1 MKATNL
7 YQGKEETT
15 NTKQPTFF
23 TRKATGLVRQLSLFD
38 AFVFNASFVNI
49 GLAVTYM
56 ALYVPAWHPGGS
68 MILATFIA
76 MLIAIPT
83 AITYGMLAAAFP
95 RSGGEYVYISRNL
108 SPVVGF
114 AASWNLSIWG
124 LFYIGAPCAL
134 FSQFGLTALFRFIAV
149 STGSQVFM
157 NAANWVATP
166 TGTFLAGT
174 CLLIIIIAFYIRG
187 MRVWARIQDVFFVG
201 AVVSIVLIAILLFFN
216 TRADFAAKFNQYL
229 ATVSKQENT
238 YDFIISKARENGY
251 SGAPFSLVMTL
262 LVLAWPCYNM
272 FWANAST
279 YFGGEVRQPART
291 QVLSL
296 PLAVLCTGTGMIII
310 FALLNRTIGNGLL
323 ASLGWIKP
331 SELGLGFVPPF
342 HELCAILGGPILG
355 ALILIGFLYWTWA
368 WAPLATAVVTRNF
381 LAWSLDGLAPNK
393 LSEVNPRLHTP
404 VAALV
409 TCGGLG
415 VLFLALYSFVPQF
428 ALLVGV
434 IGVFTTFALASA
446 SAVAFPFKRKS
457 DFEASPVNAKLGN
470 IPVIS
475 IMGALSVVF
484 LICAMVAILLDPV
497 SGIGIKPS
505 ADEGTGKGV
514 AFMMLLINIAVF
526 ASGFVVY
533 FIAKAIQK
541 ARGRDIA
548 LAFKEIPPE

>member
-1 MKATNL
+1 MNNEK
-7 YQGKEETT
+7 
-15 NTKQPTFF
+15 PSFF

-49 GLAVTYM
+49 GLAVLYM

-76 MLIAIPT
+76 MVIAVPT
-83 AITYGMLAAAFP
+83 AITYGMLSAAFP

-108 SPVVGF
+108 SPAVGF
-114 AASWNLSIWG
+114 AASWNFSIWG
-124 LFYIGAPCAL
+124 LFYVGAPCAL
-134 FSQFGLTALFRFIAV
+134 FSQFGLTSLFRFISL
-149 STGSQVFM
+149 STGSQAFM

-166 TGTFLAGT
+166 MGKFLAGT
-174 CLLIIIIAFYIRG
+174 CLLLIIIAFYIRG
-187 MRVWARIQDVFFVG
+187 MRVWARIQDIFFVA
-201 AVVSIVLIAILLFFN
+201 AVVSIVLIAILLIFN
-216 TRADFAAKFNQYL
+216 SRADFIAKFNQYF
-229 ATVSKQENT
+229 ASVSQQENT
-238 YDFIISKARENGY
+238 YGFIVSTAKEHGY
-251 SGAPFSLVMTL
+251 ASAPFSLLMTL

-296 PLAVLCTGTGMIII
+296 PLAVLCTGTGMMIL
-310 FALLNRTIGNGLL
+310 FALLNRTVGNGLL
-323 ASLGWIKP
+323 ASLGWIQP
-331 SELGLGFVPPF
+331 SEIGLAFVPPF
-342 HELCAILGGPILG
+342 HELCAILGGPVLG
-355 ALILIGFLYWTWA
+355 ILILLGFLYWAWA
-368 WAPLATAVVTRNF
+368 WAPLAIAVVTRNF
-381 LAWSLDGLAPNK
+381 LAWSLDGLAPEK

-409 TCGGLG
+409 ACGGLG
-415 VLFLALYSFVPQF
+415 ILFLALYSFVPQF

-446 SAVAFPFKRKS
+446 SAVAFPYKRKS
-457 DFEASPVNAKLGN
+457 DFEASPVNARLGK

-475 IMGALSVVF
+475 IMGALSVIF
-484 LICAMVAILLDPV
+484 LICATVAILLDPV
-497 SGIGIKPS
+497 SGISLKPS

-514 AFMMLLINIAVF
+514 AFMMFLINIGVF
-526 ASGFVVY
+526 ASGFIVY
-533 FIAKAIQK
+533 FIGKAVQK